1 MGQGVH
7 REVRANWR
15 GGARGLPVQGH
26 NIGGEA
32 CAKGTKRIRG
42 PRTQK
47 RGEGPAEASRGGV
60 DRGRGARYPER
71 GHAAF
76 VGEKNVEWRETRL
89 GRKDRNWGGSE
100 AVGHPPLYLPP
111 MDLHLGKEA
120 FGGYKQVGPVG
131 KNWKNQTIS
140 EAMTQMGGDT
150 PTSR

>member
-7 REVRANWR
+7 REMRANWR
-15 GGARGLPVQGH
+15 RGARGLPVQGH

-42 PRTQK
+42 PRTQQ
-47 RGEGPAEASRGGV
+47 RGEGPAEAGRGGV

-76 VGEKNVEWRETRL
+76 VGEKNVEWRETRF
-89 GRKDRNWGGSE
+89 GRKDRHWGGSE
-100 AVGHPPLYLPP
+100 AIGNPPLYLPP
-111 MDLHLGKEA
+111 MNVHLEKEA
-120 FGGYKQVGPVG
+120 FSGYKQVGPIR
-131 KNWKNQTIS
+131 KNRKNQTIS
-140 EAMTQMGGDT
+140 EAMTQMGGNT